1 MNGKQRSYLKGIA
14 QNLRP
19 LSQVG
24 KEGITDSYIADLD
37 ILLENHE
44 LVKIAVL
51 ENYAGEIEDALAEI
65 IEKTHSEFVQKIGRK
80 IVIYRQS
87 RTKPQIEIPGSD
99 NRRAQSYKKKLEARK
114 GK

>member
-1 MNGKQRSYLKGIA
+1 MNGKQRSYLKGLA

-24 KEGITDSYIADLD
+24 KEGITDAYVADLD

-44 LVKIAVL
+44 LVKISVL
-51 ENYAGEIEDALAEI
+51 ENFSGEIDEVLGEI
-65 IEKTHSEFVQKIGRK
+65 LTKTNSEFVQKIGRK
-80 IVIYRQS
+80 IVVYRQS
-87 RTKPQIEIPGSD
+87 RTKPEIEIPGAD
-99 NRRAQSYKKKLEARK
+99 NRRAQAYKQKKEARK

>member
-1 MNGKQRSYLKGIA
+1 MNGKQRSYLKGLA

-19 LSQVG
+19 LSQIG
-24 KEGITDSYIADLD
+24 KEGIRDAYIADLD
-37 ILLENHE
+37 VLLENHE

-51 ENYAGEIEDALAEI
+51 ENYSGEIDDAVAEI
-65 IEKTHSEFVQKIGRK
+65 IEKTDSEFVQKIGRK

-87 RTKPQIEIPGSD
+87 RTKPEIEIPGAD
-99 NRRAQSYKKKLEARK
+99 NRRVQAYKQKQEARK